1 MTHTRT
7 LARLD
12 RYNKLRP
19 LLRSYRSIF
28 RHQLIGS
35 SVTLPAGIPRPG
47 KMLRVL
53 IIGAYLGKRE
63 NTAAHLAGRFASAQG
78 VDVTQAWASIGG
90 KSSDPTLAAVTRIEI
105 DGGIPKFPLMN
116 RLLAG
121 FDLREFDYV
130 IVSDDDIV
138 VPHGFLESFLALQQH
153 LGFALAQPA
162 RTPTSCGSKQ
172 ITVRERGL
180 LGRSTRFVEIGPVFS
195 VAASAFGLL
204 FPFDESNAMG
214 WGYDYHWPVLLDG
227 HGLGIGVIDHTPVD
241 HSIRP
246 LANAYSGELAAQDM
260 RNYLARQPH
269 LDKREAEVTLQRYAL
284 P

>member
-1 MTHTRT
+1 MHTRT

-19 LLRSYRSIF
+19 LLRSYRSLF
-28 RHQLIGS
+28 RRQL
-35 SVTLPAGIPRPG
+35 VNRRVALPTGIPRPP
-47 KMLRVL
+47 RAPQVL

-63 NTAAHLAGRFASAQG
+63 NTAAHLASRFASAQG
-78 VDVTQAWASIGG
+78 VAVTQAWASIGG
-90 KSSDPTLAAVTRIEI
+90 KSSDPTLAAATRIEI
-105 DGGIPKFPLMN
+105 EGGIPKFPLMN

-121 FDLREFDYV
+121 FDLDRFDYV
-130 IVSDDDIV
+130 LVSDDDIV
-138 VPHGFLESFLALQQH
+138 IPHGFLENFLALQQH

-195 VAASAFGLL
+195 VAAAAFELL
-204 FPFDESNAMG
+204 FPFDEGNAMG
-214 WGYDYHWPVLLDG
+214 WGYDYHWPVLLAG
-227 HGLGIGVIDHTPVD
+227 HGMQIGVVDHTPVD

-260 RNYLARQPH
+260 RAYLARHPH
-269 LDKREAEVTLQRYAL
+269 LDKREAEVTLQRFAL